1 MKLKD
6 KKVDILFADYDLDE
20 YGNAILRLE
29 TVALSVWAYFRQL
42 SQKEVYTSLEMQT
55 PEEVLFQIGYRPD
68 ITARHVIRYKGV
80 LYDITR
86 VDVFEG
92 YKGDLTLY
100 CKRQAV
106 VE

>member
-1 MKLKD
+1 MSRLVHPTEKMIEPK
-6 KKVDILFADYDLDE
+6 FSSP
-20 YGNAILRLE
+20 LE

-55 PEEVLFQIGYRPD
+55 PEEVLFQIGYSPD
-68 ITARHVIRYKGV
+68 ITTRHVIRYKGV

-100 CKRQAV
+100 CKRQS
-106 VE
+106 

>member
-6 KKVDILFADYDLDE
+6 KKIE
-20 YGNAILRLE
+20 ILRQVHTKDESGFTTTTLE
-29 TVALSVWAYFRQL
+29 PIAPPVWAYFRQL
-42 SQKEVYTSLEMQT
+42 SGKEVFAAATTNYK
-55 PEEVLFQIGYRPD
+55 EEVLFQVNYRAD
-68 ITARHVIRYKGV
+68 ITNTHVIRYKGI

-100 CKRQAV
+100 CKRRARQT
-106 VE
+106 